1 MDKGK
6 YILRK
11 YRGVNPFTGAEPVGR
26 YLPLDERETIA
37 FRYAQGASTRMV
49 TRALGRSHSTV
60 IRERARGSTA

>member
-1 MDKGK
+1 MDHGK

-11 YRGVNPFTGAEPVGR
+11 YRGVNPFTGAEPVNK

-37 FRYAQGASTRMV
+37 VRYAQGGSTRMV
-49 TRALGRSHSTV
+49 ARALGRSQSTV